1 MEYVNRL
8 ALCNA
13 AWKYFAAWVVGRLV
27 VIPKG
32 GVRLLGM
39 IIPLLTLSLFPW
51 GAPALAAE
59 VVQHRLEVSLD
70 PASHRFSARDE
81 LSLPAPI
88 SGSIRFRLHPGLQP
102 RVSEP
107 GARLRLLGEGAQA
120 ERTEEYELVFPEG
133 RHGVRIEYGGEIHHS
148 IAPQGQDYGREM
160 GATSGIIAPEGVFL
174 SGASYWCPEIAG
186 AVVKFE
192 LRVHLPPGWRSVSQ
206 GLSPPQEA
214 ASEHDGEVWRSDQP
228 QEEIYLIAGPFTR
241 YRHPAGPVEAM
252 VFLRS
257 PDPELAQSYL
267 DATSRYLELY
277 RRLLGDYPYGKFAL
291 VENFWETGYGMP
303 SFTLLGSK
311 VIRLPFILQ
320 SSYPHEILH
329 NWWGNGVYVDAGSG
343 NWSEGL
349 TSYLAD
355 HLLREE
361 QGLGADY
368 RRQTLQGY
376 ADYVRAG
383 RDFPLTE
390 FRARHSSATQAV
402 GYGKS
407 LMLFHMLRRTLG
419 DETFIAG
426 LRAFYRDHLFQS
438 AGFAELEKSFR
449 QVAGA
454 DLTPFFRQWL
464 QRIGAPSL
472 RLVEAR
478 TEPTE
483 GGFNLQA
490 VIEQTQDGPP
500 YRLRIPL
507 AISLEGESQVRSW
520 EVELDQV
527 RQKFEIRLPSRPLRL
542 DLDPEFDLFRRLDRR
557 EIPPAL
563 SQLFGAERVLLVL
576 PAAAPPRLLD
586 AYGQLARRWAEQGG
600 ARFEI
605 RLDQELDRLPE
616 DRALWLFG
624 WENRFRLQFVATLA
638 AYPFI
643 DQGNRLLVAG
653 TELVRD
659 QASVALVGRQPG
671 RVDLAL
677 GWVATE
683 NPLALPGLGRKLPH
697 YGQYS
702 YLGFSGDEPSNR
714 IKGSWPVVDSP
725 LSLVVGQ
732 SDGVKV
738 VPIRGRFALRR
749 PLSAL
754 PGVK

>member
-1 MEYVNRL
+1 MKRL
-8 ALCNA
+8 GLADIRR
-13 AWKYFAAWVVGRLV
+13 YFSAWVVMSPVSAAAVADRQ
-27 VIPKG
+27 
-32 GVRLLGM
+32 LGYGNSPTM
-39 IIPLLTLSLFPW
+39 LIWVLSLFLW
-51 GAPALAAE
+51 VVPALAAE
-59 VVQHRLEVSLD
+59 VIQHRLEVSID
-70 PASHRFSARDE
+70 PANHRFSAKDE

-88 SGSIRFRLHPGLQP
+88 SGPIRFRLHPGLQP

-107 GARLRLLGEGAQA
+107 GAGLRSLGGGSQA
-120 ERTEEYELVFPEG
+120 ERAEEYELIFPEG
-133 RHGVRIEYGGEIHHS
+133 RHEVRIEYGGEIHQA
-148 IAPQGQDYGREM
+148 IAPLGRDYGREM
-160 GATSGIIAPEGVFL
+160 GITSGIIAPEGVFL
-174 SGASYWCPEIAG
+174 SGASYWYPEIAG
-186 AVVKFE
+186 AALSFE

-214 ASEHDGEVWRSDQP
+214 APESDGEVWRSDQP

-241 YRHPAGPVEAM
+241 YRRPAGPAEAM

-267 DATSRYLELY
+267 EATSRYLDFY
-277 RRLLGDYPYGKFAL
+277 RRLLGGYPYSKFAL

-329 NWWGNGVYVDAGSG
+329 NWWGNGVYVDYGRG

-349 TSYLAD
+349 TTYLAD
-355 HLLREE
+355 YLLQEE

-407 LMLFHMLRRTLG
+407 LMFFHMLRRTLG
-419 DETFIAG
+419 DESFLAG
-426 LRAFYRDHLFQS
+426 LRAFYRDYLFQT
-438 AGFAELEKSFR
+438 AGFAELESSFR
-449 QVAGA
+449 QVAGV
-454 DLTPFFRQWL
+454 DPTPFFRQWL
-464 QRIGAPSL
+464 QRTGAPSL

-478 TEPTE
+478 SEPT
-483 GGFNLQA
+483 GDGFSLKA

-500 YRLRIPL
+500 YSLRLPL

-527 RQKFEIRLPSRPLRL
+527 RQGFEIRLPSRPLRL
-542 DLDPEFDLFRRLDRR
+542 DLDPEFDVFRRLDRR

-563 SQLFGAERVLLVL
+563 SQIFGAERVLVVL
-576 PAAAPPRLLD
+576 PAAAPSRLLD
-586 AYGQLARRWAEQGG
+586 AYRQLARSWADQGG
-600 ARFEI
+600 ARIEM
-605 RLDQELDRLPE
+605 RLDQDLERLPE
-616 DRALWLFG
+616 DRSLWLFG
-624 WENRFRLQFVATLA
+624 WENRFRPQFAASLA
-638 AYPFI
+638 GYPLA
-643 DQGNRLLVAG
+643 DQGDRLLVAG

-659 QASVALVGRQPG
+659 QSSAVLVGRQPG
-671 RVDLAL
+671 RADLAL
-677 GWVATE
+677 GWVATA
-683 NPLALPGLGRKLPH
+683 NPQALPGLGRKLPH
-697 YGQYS
+697 YGKYS
-702 YLGFSGDEPSNR
+702 YLGFSGDEPINR
-714 IKGSWPVVDSP
+714 LKGQWPVVDSP
-725 LSLVVGQ
+725 LSLVVEQ
-732 SDGVKV
+732 SDGVQI
-738 VPIRGRFALRR
+738 VPSRGRFALRR

-754 PGVK
+754 PGVQ